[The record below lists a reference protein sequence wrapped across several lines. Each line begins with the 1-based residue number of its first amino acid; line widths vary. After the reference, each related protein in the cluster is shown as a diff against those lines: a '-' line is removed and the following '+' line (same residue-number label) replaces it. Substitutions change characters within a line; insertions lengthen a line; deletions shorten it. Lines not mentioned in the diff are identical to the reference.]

1 MKYASAIVAS
11 LFVAAA
17 CLAGSVDDTPRAT
30 RVIDGTK
37 STFPEKSIPEGVKAL
52 TAVLESCHNISDG
65 TVRYTADDVKKAQKG
80 DHVRFVLPKPVKVEI
95 LGKKLEVTEVVYAD
109 GVFWLACGKD
119 VVRCAKYTHDKMEQ
133 FRQWYRQLLPA
144 D

>member
-11 LFVAAA
+11 LFAAAA

-30 RVIDGTK
+30 RVIEGTK

-95 LGKKLEVTEVVYAD
+95 LGKQLDVTEAVFAD
-109 GVFWLACGKD
+109 GVFWLGCGKD
-119 VVRCAKYTHDKMEQ
+119 VVRCAKYTHDKMER
-133 FRQWYRQLLPA
+133 FREWYRQLLPA